1 MKSTTKYITKPKNH
15 AQKKALLKF
24 MKAFNI
30 PYEIHEEH
38 IYELGFVEKIE
49 VSKAQYKRGLFTRI
63 EKDDIDNLLGISH

>member
-1 MKSTTKYITKPKNH
+1 
-15 AQKKALLKF
+15 